1 MKNFKVILIFI
12 ITIFVSNN
20 FVKAD
25 TLNIYSHRQPYL
37 LKPFIEDYSKKTGIK
52 INVVYSS
59 KGLAQRL
66 SSEGKNT
73 KADLILTVDIGRL
86 HRYQDLGL
94 LASIKSEI
102 LEMKIPYYLRSKD
115 NTWFGL
121 SKRTRV
127 IAVSKQRV
135 ELGAITTFE
144 DLAKPK
150 WKGKVC
156 SRPGSHVYNR
166 ALMSSII
173 AAHGE
178 NKATKWAKGLVSN
191 LAKKPQGNDRSQVKS
206 IFSGECDIVIINHY
220 YFGKLTYSSN
230 KEHRKWA
237 NSARIIFPNQGDNQR
252 GAHINISGGGVVKFS
267 KNKDQAQK
275 FLEYLVNVDAQKL
288 YGDVNFEYPIN
299 NNSKLSDKLQALG
312 TFKED
317 SIPIDEIARLA
328 PKAQEIIDKVYW

>member
-12 ITIFVSNN
+12 ISIFVSNN

-102 LEMKIPYYLRSKD
+102 LEIKIPYYLRSKD

-288 YGDVNFEYPIN
+288 YGDVNYEYPIN

-317 SIPIDEIARLA
+317 SIPIE
-328 PKAQEIIDKVYW
+328 